1 MLPSKDDVTAH
12 SIQMDE
18 IARKNEKILEAEKKK
33 AKQTKAKLNSDLKAN
48 EVKILELQNEIIE
61 LHLQLELKSK
71 SLETTYNEY
80 QDLSKLLSQKKEQLR
95 SLKIQKPSRI
105 KLSSIQEKKYTEYTG
120 VYNQIIKSLIDCD
133 NEIIKVRQK
142 FDVENLRKGL

>member
-1 MLPSKDDVTAH
+1 MRLLGK
-12 SIQMDE
+12 M
-18 IARKNEKILEAEKKK
+18 KKFLEAEKKK

-120 VYNQIIKSLIDCD
+120 VYNQIISH
-133 NEIIKVRQK
+133 
-142 FDVENLRKGL
+142 

>member
-1 MLPSKDDVTAH
+1 M
-12 SIQMDE
+12 
-18 IARKNEKILEAEKKK
+18 
-33 AKQTKAKLNSDLKAN
+33 KAN
-48 EVKILELQNEIIE
+48 EVKIFELQNEIIE

-105 KLSSIQEKKYTEYTG
+105 KLSSIQEKNIQNILEY
-120 VYNQIIKSLIDCD
+120 II
-133 NEIIKVRQK
+133 R
-142 FDVENLRKGL
+142 